1 MSTILDGKVSEES
14 DELPE
19 MDAAEVGQLQTG
31 LTEEGLDFK
40 SLNLSDKYMSDID
53 SLLES
58 LDSHAMQRLE
68 TPANSFM
75 NLSFNLTG
83 ATIHINVTK

>member
-14 DELPE
+14 NDLPE
-19 MDAAEVGQLQTG
+19 MHEAEVGQLQTG

-40 SLNLSDKYMSDID
+40 SMNLSDKYMSDID
-53 SLLES
+53 ALLES

-75 NLSFNLTG
+75 NLSFNFTG
-83 ATIHINVTK
+83 TTIHINVTK